1 MPSVFSTIGYI
12 VEAETTTLNSSD
24 NSTFTKGI
32 IACNRPEKNDPVFVN
47 FISFNLPINTNCV
60 YLINGKFVN
69 NVTDQRKS
77 NKNTQEL
84 QFNVMMAYQIKII
97 ANNTPEQEIFMSFQ
111 CTVLSVPIVEGNN
124 IQFKTQVIEFNGK
137 NRTEIPITCICPIHN
152 LRLSNKVNKLQKGN
166 KLDTI
171 GNLIKNE
178 DEIIVT
184 VTYIVYANNMNSLSS
199 FDKKDTMTKLP
210 WLDPSKVTSEDPPQ
224 NVNSDFFNSIN
235 DYKYGK
241 MDQVDKVEGI
251 IKPSDDD
258 DNNSKELSTKKTNKR
273 KYNRK
278 SNNNL
283 ADADKP
289 SRRTR
294 KKLSDLATEFLEGGS
309 DID

>member
-1 MPSVFSTIGYI
+1 MPSVFSTIEYI
-12 VEAETTTLNSSD
+12 VEAKTTTLNSSD

-32 IACNRPEKNDPVFVN
+32 IACNRPEKNDPIF
-47 FISFNLPINTNCV
+47 
-60 YLINGKFVN
+60 FVN
-69 NVTDQRKS
+69 NMTDQRKS

-137 NRTEIPITCICPIHN
+137 NQTEIPITCICPIHN

-184 VTYIVYANNMNSLSS
+184 VTYIVYANNMNSHSS

-210 WLDPSKVTSEDPPQ
+210 WLDPSKVTSEDPSQ
-224 NVNSDFFNSIN
+224 DVNSDFFNSIN

-241 MDQVDKVEGI
+241 DGSKRIKLKVLLSYLMMMI
-251 IKPSDDD
+251 IIAKV
-258 DNNSKELSTKKTNKR
+258 
-273 KYNRK
+273 
-278 SNNNL
+278 
-283 ADADKP
+283 
-289 SRRTR
+289 
-294 KKLSDLATEFLEGGS
+294 
-309 DID
+309 

>member
-32 IACNRPEKNDPVFVN
+32 IACNRPEKNDPIFVN
-47 FISFNLPINTNCV
+47 FISFNLPINNNCV

-184 VTYIVYANNMNSLSS
+184 VTYIVYANNLNSLSS

-210 WLDPSKVTSEDPPQ
+210 WLDPSKVT
-224 NVNSDFFNSIN
+224 
-235 DYKYGK
+235 
-241 MDQVDKVEGI
+241 MDKVEGI
-251 IKPSDDD
+251 IKLSDDD
-258 DNNSKELSTKKTNKR
+258 DNNSKEELSTKKTNKR

-294 KKLSDLATEFLEGGS
+294 KKLSDLATDFLEGGS